1 MVLIHCLIIKQG
13 EKSMKTLGLF
23 GEKLGHSLSPEI
35 HEMIFK
41 ELKMKGTYS
50 LFSIDKDN
58 FHKSIDSI
66 KTLGINGV
74 NVTIPYKI
82 DVMKYI
88 DEISD
93 DARKIGAVNTV
104 KVEKHRT
111 IGFNTDYYGFG
122 DMLYKGDVIVNG
134 NEFYILGA
142 GGAAKGIVQYLNDHG
157 AREIVLVARD
167 KVKAIEAFGDSRTK
181 VITYDNLKNVTEKY
195 CIINTT
201 PVGMYPKTREC
212 PIDTSVLKEFKI
224 AMDIV
229 YNPVETLFLK
239 EAKKLGLVTVD
250 GIYMLVGQAIKAQ
263 EIWNDIV
270 IEKSLLDKIYIHV
283 KNILEK

>member
-1 MVLIHCLIIKQG
+1 
-13 EKSMKTLGLF
+13 MKTLGLF

-35 HEMIFK
+35 HEMIFR
-41 ELKMKGTYS
+41 ELDIKGSYS
-50 LFSIDKDN
+50 LFSIEKDN
-58 FHKSIDSI
+58 FCKAIDSM
-66 KTLGINGV
+66 KTLGVNGV
-74 NVTIPYKI
+74 NVTIPYKV
-82 DVMKYI
+82 DVMEYL

-93 DARKIGAVNTV
+93 DAIKIGAVNTV
-104 KVEKHRT
+104 KVVGDKT

-122 DMLYKGDVIVNG
+122 EMIYKGNVRVKG
-134 NEFYILGA
+134 NNFYVLGA
-142 GGAAKGIVQYLNDHG
+142 GGAAKGIVQYLNDNG
-157 AREIVLVARD
+157 ASEVILVSRD
-167 KVKAIEAFGDSRTK
+167 KIKALQAFSNIGIK
-181 VITYDNLKNVTEKY
+181 VINYDELNNVKNKY

-201 PVGMYPKTREC
+201 PVGMYPKISGC
-212 PIDTSVLKEFKI
+212 PVDTEILKEFKI

-239 EAKKLGLVTVD
+239 EAKELGLVTVD

-270 IEKSLLDKIYIHV
+270 IEKSLLDKIYVHI